1 MQREQTKPLN
11 ELIDLYIKEFG
22 LMDGLNGVRISA
34 LWDELL
40 GATVVRAT
48 LQKRFREGKLYVKL
62 SSSVVRSYLF
72 TERRLIVEKMN
83 RILGKTLITDLIL
96 L

>member
-11 ELIDLYIKEFG
+11 ELIDLFIKECG
-22 LMDGLNGVRISA
+22 LQNGLNEARVLA

-40 GATVVRAT
+40 GVSVVKAT
-48 LQKRFREGKLYVKL
+48 LSKRFREGKLYVKL

-72 TERRLIVEKMN
+72 TERSRIVETMN
-83 RILGKTLITDLIL
+83 KTLGKTIVTDLIL
-96 L
+96 Q